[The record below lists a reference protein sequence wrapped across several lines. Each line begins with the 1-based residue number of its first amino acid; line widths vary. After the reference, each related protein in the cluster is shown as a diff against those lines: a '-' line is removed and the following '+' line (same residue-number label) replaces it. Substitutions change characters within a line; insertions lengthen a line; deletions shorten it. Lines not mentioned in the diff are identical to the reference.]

1 MRQNLLFGR
10 SEGLG
15 RSWFPRFV
23 ALLVFWLILEGAKPQ
38 GLIIGLPATILA
50 TWLTVRLVPLTGGA
64 LAKLAAKMPLGYGL
78 AGILAT
84 CSAAGTALLMLHFL
98 QRVASTANQKAAKEP
113 PIIPVI
119 AWLATE
125 CLCLGLPWVAYPMA
139 GLGSFAAAFAPAIVW
154 KTLWPVLVGVGLFIG
169 LRRWPPRL
177 PSIPSGDIVAL
188 GEGVARRSH
197 LRSRDRQT
205 RRHPEVMDC
214 CMPHA
219 SSDCPPTGP
228 NNGGWKLISQ
238 TY

>member
-1 MRQNLLFGR
+1 
-10 SEGLG
+10 
-15 RSWFPRFV
+15 
-23 ALLVFWLILEGAKPQ
+23 
-38 GLIIGLPATILA
+38 
-50 TWLTVRLVPLTGGA
+50 
-64 LAKLAAKMPLGYGL
+64 
-78 AGILAT
+78 
-84 CSAAGTALLMLHFL
+84 MLHFL

-219 SSDCPPTGP
+219 SSNCPPTRP
-228 NNGGWKLISQ
+228 HDGGWRLTSPPYWFSVLHESAMLLPTRRDNLLALTSRFSELCRCAPACITLPCGFSFVGPDC
-238 TY
+238 